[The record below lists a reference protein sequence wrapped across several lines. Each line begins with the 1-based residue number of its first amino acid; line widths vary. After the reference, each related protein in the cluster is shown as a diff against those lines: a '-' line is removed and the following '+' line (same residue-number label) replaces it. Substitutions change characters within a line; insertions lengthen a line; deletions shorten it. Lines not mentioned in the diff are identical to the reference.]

1 MNITDKKK
9 RLDKLADAYNKK
21 KGFVAIGRL
30 STNQELK
37 EKLTTKFIQTPS
49 LNVNDAMGGGFPIGK
64 TTVVSGD
71 SDSGKTFLCLETIAM
86 NMKKDPNFIA
96 GWLESEK
103 SINLADLEMFGI
115 DPERF
120 YYSEMFTKGGAEEA
134 LDLVEN
140 AIASG
145 GVDLFVVNSLKCLVP
160 KEELEKGMGDLQVG
174 AQARMNSKMMRKLTT
189 LIGEQ
194 EVAFLLIQ
202 HLTTQIGGMMMRDP
216 KILAGGQQIRYNSQI
231 ILDLRKKSIGD
242 GDSITR
248 EEGVKIGL
256 TVKKNHVV
264 TNKFPYRKT
273 DYYAI
278 FGEGIE
284 IYLEALEIAI
294 SEGYI
299 NKNGGWLSMTDP
311 DTGDILL
318 DSNGNALKWNGKAK
332 FRAYCIENPEFFD
345 DLKSKLSG
353 ISENVSDDELKEI
366 KEEEEADRKAAKKIK
381 ELEDKADKADKSKKS
396 KKVKETDFDEDIIAK
411 ANENK

>member
-1 MNITDKKK
+1 MNITEKKK

-30 STNQELK
+30 SENEELK
-37 EKLTTKFIQTPS
+37 DKLTTKFILTPS
-49 LNVNDAMGGGFPIGK
+49 LNVNDAMGGGFPRGK
-64 TTVVSGD
+64 TTIVSGD

-86 NMKKDPNFIA
+86 NMKADPNFVA

-103 SINLADLEMFGI
+103 SLNIGDLEMFGI

-145 GVDLFVVNSLKCLVP
+145 GVDMFVVNSLKCLVP
-160 KEELEKGMGDLQVG
+160 KEELEKGMGDQQVG
-174 AQARMNSKMMRKLTT
+174 LQARMNSKMMRKLTT

-194 EVAFLLIQ
+194 EVAFVPIQ
-202 HLTTQIGGMMMRDP
+202 HLTTQIGGVMMRDP
-216 KILAGGQQIRYNSQI
+216 KILAGGQQIRYNSQL
-231 ILDLRKKSIGD
+231 ILDLRKKSIGE
-242 GDSITR
+242 GDPVSR
-248 EEGVKIGL
+248 EEGIKIGV
-256 TVKKNHVV
+256 TVKKNHVI

-284 IYLEALEIAI
+284 VYLEALDLAVT
-294 SEGYI
+294 EGFI
-299 NKNGGWLSMTDP
+299 NKNGGWLSMIDP
-311 DTGDILL
+311 ETGDIAL
-318 DSNGNALKWNGKAK
+318 DKNGDPLKWNGKAK
-332 FRAYCIENPEFFD
+332 FRAYCIENPDFFNN
-345 DLKSKLSG
+345 LKAQLSG
-353 ISENVSDDELKEI
+353 MSENVSGEELEKI
-366 KEEEEADRKAAKKIK
+366 KEEEEADKKAAKKAK
-381 ELEDKADKADKSKKS
+381 ELEDKAEKGSKKS
-396 KKVKETDFDEDIIAK
+396 KKVKEADLDEDIIAK